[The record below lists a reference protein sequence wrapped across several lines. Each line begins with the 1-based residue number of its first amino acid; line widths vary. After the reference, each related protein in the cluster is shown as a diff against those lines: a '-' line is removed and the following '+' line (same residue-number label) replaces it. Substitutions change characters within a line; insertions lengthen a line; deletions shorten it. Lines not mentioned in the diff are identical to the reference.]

1 MFYRHN
7 LKTPKVRH
15 SMVEFADFR
24 KGMCRNI
31 DPNIMPVSYAYNTY
45 NFDISDGALKDGLG
59 IYALSAM
66 HLSRSAELRYPAGEI
81 KAAWQYYRYDFSRLK
96 RDDKLVIYMSD
107 GYLYYT
113 DLFADDC
120 DFKQI
125 QNSYFSSTPNF
136 LNYRLNSEDVIIV
149 TSPSDEML
157 IWNGNSE
164 AYRVPQAPKIS
175 SMTIHYERLFATSAG
190 ESNQIWFSKELDPV
204 NWDIN
209 LESAGF
215 IEMNDER
222 GALLN
227 VMSFLDYV
235 YVFREFGITR
245 ISAYAD
251 QTQFFVSHL
260 FTSSGRIC
268 KDTVTLCGDHVIFL
282 TSSGLYAFDG
292 LQTYKILDEI
302 SDAIKD
308 IDNARSVFYNGKYYL
323 ACKFD
328 FNDGQKVLCE
338 NSQYVCNAVI
348 EYDTIKK
355 SYILYRGIDINSF
368 LVLKIGSQEILTFTS
383 QGNYADILSVLSYG
397 GQYYDS
403 DYIKVWQSPYTD
415 LGRGDYTKTLKA
427 IYLISR
433 TPCEIVI
440 NADGTQHKIKVQG
453 SRAVQR
459 IPYRLKFRLMS
470 ISFLVSTQGSYIT
483 RPMLE
488 LNITK

>member
-1 MFYRHN
+1 MFYRHS

-15 SMVEFADFR
+15 SIVEFSSFQG
-24 KGMCRNI
+24 GMCRNI
-31 DPNIMPVSYAYNTY
+31 DANIMPIKYAYNTY
-45 NFDISDGALKDGLG
+45 NFDISNGALKDGLG
-59 IYALSAM
+59 IQELSAS
-66 HLSRSAELRYPAGEI
+66 HLGKLQELIYPQGEI
-81 KAAWQYYRYDFSRLK
+81 MAVWQYYRYDFLLLR
-96 RDDKLVIYMSD
+96 RDDKLIIYMSN
-107 GYLYYT
+107 GYLYYM
-113 DLFADDC
+113 DIFGEDV
-120 DFKQI
+120 DFTKI
-125 QNSYFSSTPNF
+125 ESSFFSSSPNF
-136 LNYRLNSEDVIIV
+136 LNYRLNSEDVLIV
-149 TSPSDEML
+149 TSPTDEML
-157 IWNGNSE
+157 IWNGVE
-164 AYRVPQAPKIS
+164 DAYRVAEAPKIA
-175 SMTIHYERLFATSAG
+175 SMTIHYERLFATSTG
-190 ESNQIWFSKELDPV
+190 ESNQIWFSKELDPI

-268 KDTVTLCGDHVIFL
+268 KNTVTLCGDHVIFL

-292 LQTYKILDEI
+292 LQTYRILDEI
-302 SDAIKD
+302 ASAITD

-328 FNDGQKVLCE
+328 FSDGQKVLCE
-338 NSQYVCNAVI
+338 NSAHICNAVI

-368 LVLKIGSQEILTFTS
+368 LVLKIGSKELLTFTS
-383 QGNYADILSVLSYG
+383 QGEQSGFLSVFSQG
-397 GQYYDS
+397 GQYYNS
-403 DYIKVWQSPYTD
+403 DFIKVWQSPYTD
-415 LGRGDYTKTLKA
+415 LGRGDYIKTLKA
-427 IYLISR
+427 IYLVSH
-433 TPCEIVI
+433 TTCEIII
-440 NADGTQHKIKVQG
+440 NADGKEQKIQVQG
-453 SRAVQR
+453 SRAVTR
-459 IPYRLKFRLMS
+459 IPLKLKFRLMS
-470 ISFLVSTQGSYIT
+470 ISFLVSSQGSYIT